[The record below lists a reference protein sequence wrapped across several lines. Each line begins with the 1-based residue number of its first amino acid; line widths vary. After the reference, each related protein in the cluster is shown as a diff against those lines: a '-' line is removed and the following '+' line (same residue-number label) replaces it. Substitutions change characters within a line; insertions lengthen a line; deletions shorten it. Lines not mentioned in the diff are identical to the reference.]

1 MITAHRGLSASK
13 IAASLRMGMEMGT
26 APFVKKLTDFGIR
39 KPVREAGSTEVNPV
53 YRPKIFVGTEPA
65 SLKEMTLA
73 YTAIPNGGSR
83 PQDIY
88 YLDRIEDED
97 GQLIWE
103 STQAIETRN
112 NAQIRKGATSTAT
125 AFQLHNIL
133 NSSLKNGSAQRV
145 APYLPKNFKGG
156 VKTGTTYDF
165 ADNWLFGYDSRITC
179 GIWVGFLE
187 GKKPIYHGAFSS
199 DTCASVLGTAITEA
213 ERQFPAGELAPPP
226 SVERVEICLTTGK
239 RATHSCYDIDPS
251 DKNTA
256 DTPYSNT
263 SARGI
268 PACLS
273 ATSTGRTSPH
283 PSPPSRPRTAFFPC
297 RPSCPPGL
305 SSRGTIPTIRS

>member
-112 NAQIRKGATSTAT
+112 NAQVRKGATSTAT

-145 APYLPKNFKGG
+145 APHLPKNFKGG

-187 GKKPIYHGAFSS
+187 GKSPF
-199 DTCASVLGTAITEA
+199 ITEPS
-213 ERQFPAGELAPPP
+213 RQTPAPP
-226 SVERVEICLTTGK
+226 CW
-239 RATHSCYDIDPS
+239 A
-251 DKNTA
+251 
-256 DTPYSNT
+256 
-263 SARGI
+263 
-268 PACLS
+268 
-273 ATSTGRTSPH
+273 
-283 PSPPSRPRTAFFPC
+283 PPSRKRNGSSLPENWPL
-297 RPSCPPGL
+297 PPA
-305 SSRGTIPTIRS
+305 

>member
-1 MITAHRGLSASK
+1 
-13 IAASLRMGMEMGT
+13 MGI
-26 APFVKKLTDFGIR
+26 PLVKKLTDPGIR
-39 KPVREAGSTEVNPV
+39 KPVREAGHGSKPV

-145 APYLPKNFKGG
+145 ARICR
-156 VKTGTTYDF
+156 KT
-165 ADNWLFGYDSRITC
+165 
-179 GIWVGFLE
+179 
-187 GKKPIYHGAFSS
+187 
-199 DTCASVLGTAITEA
+199 
-213 ERQFPAGELAPPP
+213 
-226 SVERVEICLTTGK
+226 
-239 RATHSCYDIDPS
+239 
-251 DKNTA
+251 
-256 DTPYSNT
+256 
-263 SARGI
+263 
-268 PACLS
+268 
-273 ATSTGRTSPH
+273 
-283 PSPPSRPRTAFFPC
+283 
-297 RPSCPPGL
+297 
-305 SSRGTIPTIRS
+305 SRGA

>member
-103 STQAIETRN
+103 STQAT
-112 NAQIRKGATSTAT
+112 
-125 AFQLHNIL
+125 
-133 NSSLKNGSAQRV
+133 
-145 APYLPKNFKGG
+145 
-156 VKTGTTYDF
+156 
-165 ADNWLFGYDSRITC
+165 
-179 GIWVGFLE
+179 
-187 GKKPIYHGAFSS
+187 
-199 DTCASVLGTAITEA
+199 
-213 ERQFPAGELAPPP
+213 
-226 SVERVEICLTTGK
+226 
-239 RATHSCYDIDPS
+239 
-251 DKNTA
+251 
-256 DTPYSNT
+256 
-263 SARGI
+263 
-268 PACLS
+268 
-273 ATSTGRTSPH
+273 
-283 PSPPSRPRTAFFPC
+283 
-297 RPSCPPGL
+297 
-305 SSRGTIPTIRS
+305 

>member
-1 MITAHRGLSASK
+1 MGGGKLKNRYEGMITAHRGLSASK

-213 ERQFPAGELAPPP
+213 ERQFPAGELAPLPQ
-226 SVERVEICLTTGK
+226 RRTGGNLPDH
-239 RATHSCYDIDPS
+239 REEGHAQ
-251 DKNTA
+251 
-256 DTPYSNT
+256 
-263 SARGI
+263 
-268 PACLS
+268 L
-273 ATSTGRTSPH
+273 
-283 PSPPSRPRTAFFPC
+283 
-297 RPSCPPGL
+297 L
-305 SSRGTIPTIRS
+305 